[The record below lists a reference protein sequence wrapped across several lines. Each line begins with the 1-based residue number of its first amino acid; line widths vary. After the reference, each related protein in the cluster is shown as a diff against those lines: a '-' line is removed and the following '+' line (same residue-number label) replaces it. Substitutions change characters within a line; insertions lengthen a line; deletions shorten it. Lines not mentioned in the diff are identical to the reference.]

1 MIPVPVVAVKSTS
14 NAMGRSVE
22 GARIATER
30 ASAGVTS
37 VSEGV
42 AGVRLGVA
50 RAGIKQQGLDDVV
63 VIALAPGT
71 QTAALFTQND
81 FRAAP
86 VIVAGK
92 HLALCKAQPAY
103 LLINTGNANAGTGD
117 AGMAA
122 AMSCCEGLAELTE
135 TSAQRVLPFS
145 TGVIGE
151 PLPSDLIAAALPAAI
166 NDLQQDNWARASGA
180 ILTTDT
186 RPKLHSLEVDL
197 AGQSCRIT
205 GIAKGAG
212 MVCPDMATMLS
223 FVATDAVIDADL
235 IDELLRAAVDAS
247 LNRITVDGDTSTNDA
262 VTLSATGQSGV
273 EIKAGS
279 MQADQF
285 AAALTTVMIQLA
297 QDIVRDGEGATK
309 FVEIRVT
316 GGESIEACDQVGR
329 TIAHSPLVKTAL
341 FASDPNWGR
350 ILAAIGRAG
359 LSHLDTDAV
368 SIHING
374 VLIAEQGARAAS
386 YTEAQGQ
393 AAMAA
398 GDLIIDIALNR
409 GDAEGVIWTTDL
421 SYDYVKIN
429 AEYRT

>member
-1 MIPVPVVAVKSTS
+1 M
-14 NAMGRSVE
+14 
-22 GARIATER
+22 ER
-30 ASAGVTS
+30 ASTEGAS

-50 RAGIKQQGLDDVV
+50 QAGIKQQGLDDLV

-71 QTAALFTQND
+71 QTTALFTQND

-92 HLALCKAQPAY
+92 HLALCEARPAY
-103 LLINTGNANAGTGD
+103 LLINTGNANAGTGE

-122 AMSCCEGLAELTE
+122 ALSCCERLAELTE
-135 TSAQRVLPFS
+135 TSAERVLPFS

-151 PLPSDLIAAALPAAI
+151 ALPSGLIAAALPAAI
-166 NDLQQDNWARASGA
+166 DDLRQDNWQRASGA

-186 RPKLHSLEVDL
+186 KPKLRSVEVDL
-197 AGQSCRIT
+197 AGQPCRIT

-212 MVCPDMATMLS
+212 MVCPNMATMLS
-223 FVATDAVIDADL
+223 FLATDAAIDGDL
-235 IDELLRAAVDAS
+235 MDELLRAAVDAS

-273 EIKAGS
+273 EIEAGS
-279 MQADQF
+279 VQADQF
-285 AAALTTVMIQLA
+285 AEALTTVMIQLA

-316 GGESIEACDQVGR
+316 GGESIEACDRVGR

-359 LSHLDTDAV
+359 LSNLDTDAV

>member
-1 MIPVPVVAVKSTS
+1 M
-14 NAMGRSVE
+14 
-22 GARIATER
+22 
-30 ASAGVTS
+30 
-37 VSEGV
+37 
-42 AGVRLGVA
+42 
-50 RAGIKQQGLDDVV
+50 
-63 VIALAPGT
+63 
-71 QTAALFTQND
+71 
-81 FRAAP
+81 
-86 VIVAGK
+86 IVAGK
-92 HLALCKAQPAY
+92 HLALSEARPAY
-103 LLINTGNANAGTGD
+103 LVINTGNANAGTGG

-122 AMSCCEGLAELTE
+122 ALSCCESLAALTE
-135 TSAQRVLPFS
+135 TSVESVLPFS

-151 PLPSDLIAAALPAAI
+151 ALPSDCIAAALPAAI
-166 NDLQQDNWARASGA
+166 DDLRQDNWQRASGA

-186 RPKLHSLEVDL
+186 KPKLHSLDVDL
-197 AGQSCRIT
+197 SGQSCRIT

-223 FVATDAVIDADL
+223 FVATDAAIDAGL
-235 IDELLRAAVDAS
+235 LDELLRAAVDAS

-273 EIKAGS
+273 KIEAGS
-279 MQADQF
+279 TQANQF
-285 AAALTTVMIQLA
+285 AEALTTVMIHLA

-374 VLIAEQGARAAS
+374 VLIAEHGARAAS

-398 GDLIIDIALNR
+398 GDLIIDVALNR